1 MNNRDRSEF
10 AVVSTTWDGS
20 KITVFSREEKLNFLV
35 GVMKERSAGMGK
47 VIPLRTDPYSRFLD
61 HGDDV
66 KFFFE
71 HVREDTDFVA
81 KIGTI
86 LRSPYAAN
94 LVQQIEELYKKTKKD

>member
-1 MNNRDRSEF
+1 MEF
-10 AVVSTTWDGS
+10 AVVSMIEDDLVV
-20 KITVFSREEKLNFLV
+20 TVFSREEKLNFLG
-35 GVMKERSAGMGK
+35 GVMKERSTGMGK

-61 HGDDV
+61 HSDDV

-94 LVQQIEELYKKTKKD
+94 LVQQIEELYKKTKKG